1 MKPLVKATFLE
12 WRTKKLNK
20 FLYLMELKFNDWS
33 LLSGEQKTVKT
44 TIYPGSE
51 TLLHAYC

>member
-1 MKPLVKATFLE
+1 
-12 WRTKKLNK
+12 
-20 FLYLMELKFNDWS
+20 MELKFNDWS
-33 LLSGEQKTVKT
+33 LLSGERKTVKT